1 MCTCAEYTQELF
13 EYTPMQIK
21 ASIAGYGHAKKY
33 QVQEMVKMI
42 LNMPDIIRPDDAA
55 DAVAVA
61 LTHANTGAMREQF
74 RMK

>member
-1 MCTCAEYTQELF
+1 
-13 EYTPMQIK
+13 MQIK